1 MPKGKQKIIRK
12 WVKIMKNTNVG
23 SKICMTGLST
33 ALLLSTLGLGEID
46 TAHAKDQKND
56 SSSSKTQKK
65 ANEKA
70 SQNSSVD
77 DSDLK
82 KSSTKCKRCRYRC
95 QRRKHPAS

>member
-12 WVKIMKNTNVG
+12 WVKIMKNNNVG

-56 SSSSKTQKK
+56 SSSSKRHHKIHQLMT
-65 ANEKA
+65 
-70 SQNSSVD
+70 
-77 DSDLK
+77 
-82 KSSTKCKRCRYRC
+82 RI
-95 QRRKHPAS
+95 

>member
-12 WVKIMKNTNVG
+12 WVKIMKSNNVG

-56 SSSSKTQKK
+56 SSSSKTQKQ
-65 ANEKA
+65 ANEKT

-82 KSSTKCKRCRYRC
+82 KQYKTQKM
-95 QRRKHPAS
+95 QV